1 MNKTKLSTKPEG
13 TSSFPLQ
20 YTMRWF
26 GPSDPV
32 PLPYLAQAGCAGVV
46 TALHELPI
54 GAVWGRGA
62 IKNRKTLIEAAG
74 MEWKVVESLP
84 VHEQIKTR
92 TGEFKAYI
100 SAYKKSLRHL
110 AEAGIEV
117 VTYNFMP
124 VMDWVRTSLAFT
136 LPSGAK
142 ALRYCHKDY
151 AVFELF
157 QLQREKAHQ
166 QYTPGEIQVLQ
177 HHYDHLDQNQKE
189 EILETALLALP
200 GSDQSFTPK
209 LIKQQLAAYQ
219 NIDRQQLR
227 EHLHAFLAEICPVAE
242 EIGIKLTI
250 HPDDPP
256 FPVLGLPRILS
267 TTADIKELM
276 EAVPSPSNG
285 LCFCTGSLAVRPGNN
300 LIKILEDWGHRIH
313 FLHLRNIQHN
323 NERDFMEAPHLEG
336 AVDMYSVVKEI
347 LGRLKREDRQLPI
360 RPDHG
365 HQILDDLN
373 RKSYPGYAVIGR
385 LKGLAEIRGLS
396 HAIWRE
402 LGP

>member
-1 MNKTKLSTKPEG
+1 MNKTKLSTDFERIAA
-13 TSSFPLQ
+13 FPLQ

-32 PLPYLAQAGCAGVV
+32 PLPFLAQAGCQGVV
-46 TALHELPI
+46 TALHDLPI

-62 IKNRKTLIEAAG
+62 IRDRRALIEAAG

-84 VHEQIKTR
+84 VHEHIKTR
-92 TGEFKAYI
+92 TGEFKTYI

-124 VMDWVRTSLAFT
+124 VMDWVRTNLSFT
-136 LPSGAK
+136 LPTGAK
-142 ALRYCHKDY
+142 ALRYNHQDY

-157 QLQREKAHQ
+157 QLQRSAARDKYSLE
-166 QYTPGEIQVLQ
+166 EIQNLE
-177 HHYDHLDQNQKE
+177 HYYQRLSQQEKN
-189 EILETALLALP
+189 EILQTALLALP
-200 GSDQSFTPK
+200 GSDEAFTPE
-209 LIKQQLAAYQ
+209 LIKRQLATYQ
-219 NIDRQQLR
+219 NIDRQQLKA
-227 EHLHAFLAEICPVAE
+227 HLYAFLNEICPVAE
-242 EIGIKLTI
+242 EVGIQLAI

-256 FPVLGLPRILS
+256 FSVLGLPRILS
-267 TTADIKELM
+267 SSEDIKALM
-276 EAVPSPSNG
+276 QAVPSTANG
-285 LCFCTGSLAVRPGNN
+285 LCFCTGSLAIRPENN
-300 LIKILEDWGHRIH
+300 LIQILQDWGHRVN
-313 FLHLRNIQHN
+313 FLHLRNIQ
-323 NERDFMEAPHLEG
+323 RGDGLDFMEAPHLDGE
-336 AVDMYSVVKEI
+336 VDMYAILKEV
-347 LGRLKREDRQLPI
+347 LGRLKRENKQLPI

-396 HAIWRE
+396 HAVWRD
-402 LGP
+402 LGA